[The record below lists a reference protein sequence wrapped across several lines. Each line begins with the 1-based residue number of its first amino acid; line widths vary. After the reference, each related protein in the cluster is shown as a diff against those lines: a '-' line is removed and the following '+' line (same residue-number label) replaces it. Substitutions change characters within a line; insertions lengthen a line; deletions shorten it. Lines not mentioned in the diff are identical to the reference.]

1 MTTLQ
6 DSVSSNLLLDLPTDI
21 IYFDFS
27 KAFDTVNHDLLLNKL
42 KFQYHIE
49 GRMLKYFK
57 NYLKDRTQRVILDN
71 CVSNEVEV
79 LSGVPQ
85 GSILGPLLFVLF
97 INNIYD
103 NINENSKISLYA
115 DDTKLWRRINS
126 ALDCDMLQKD
136 IDTLLKWT
144 ITNKMKFHVDKC
156 KVLSVANSVPILVD
170 VLPFSRYSY
179 QLGNTTLDNTD
190 CERDLGILVN
200 ERFNWPDHHTYLL
213 KKASQ
218 MLGMAKR
225 TCHFVYDRGKKRS
238 LYLALVRSYFE
249 HCSCVWRPVNNTDIT
264 KFESLQKR
272 AIKWINN
279 EEGYSYSEE
288 FHDFR
293 CKQTDILPL
302 KLHFDLNDLLLF
314 HKIVYNLIPL
324 TMPSYISTYH
334 GASKL
339 RSSHLDYMSY
349 IFSDTTLIALQR
361 TNNNNKFFKSFFYRT
376 AYTWNKLPL
385 DIREI
390 SSHIKFKLEARSF
403 LYNILMQNNAFDA
416 E

>member
-27 KAFDTVNHDLLLNKL
+27 KAFDTVSHDLLLNKL

-49 GRMLKYFK
+49 GRMLKFFK
-57 NYLKDRTQRVILDN
+57 NYLKDRTQIVVLDN

-97 INNIYD
+97 INDMYD
-103 NINENSKISLYA
+103 NINENSKISLYT

-136 IDTLLKWT
+136 IDTLFKWA
-144 ITNKMKFHVDKC
+144 ITNKMKFHVD
-156 KVLSVANSVPILVD
+156 NNVPIFVD

-179 QLGNTTLDNTD
+179 QLGNTILHYTD

-200 ERFNWPDHHTYLL
+200 ERFNWLDHHTYLL
-213 KKASQ
+213 KKVSQ
-218 MLGMAKR
+218 MLGMVKR

-272 AIKWINN
+272 TIKWINN

-288 FHDFR
+288 FYDFR

-302 KLHFDLNDLLLF
+302 KLNFDLNDLLLF
-314 HKIVYNLIPL
+314 HKINRL
-324 TMPSYISTYH
+324 
-334 GASKL
+334 ASL
-339 RSSHLDYMSY
+339 
-349 IFSDTTLIALQR
+349 
-361 TNNNNKFFKSFFYRT
+361 
-376 AYTWNKLPL
+376 
-385 DIREI
+385 
-390 SSHIKFKLEARSF
+390 
-403 LYNILMQNNAFDA
+403 
-416 E
+416 